1 MKLRSLCGKF
11 RPVPSQDEKSDREA
25 FSKEWNSPGSPSLR
39 PVSLQVPQ
47 VPQVHRSHRSQ
58 GSRGPTAP
66 TGSQVHR
73 SHISQVPQLPQVPW
87 VSRAPQIPQAAQ
99 LPQILQVTQV
109 PGSQSHIGPRDPT
122 AHTPDWFSQ
131 SPSPSVFSSEG
142 DAMCSVLSVASCLA
156 LDAQA
161 TCSVACHRTAKN
173 SGLPQEFYWCWSRK
187 NVQGMALLCED

>member
-1 MKLRSLCGKF
+1 MELPRQPQSQACGSTG
-11 RPVPSQDEKSDREA
+11 PT
-25 FSKEWNSPGSPSLR
+25 SPTGL
-39 PVSLQVPQ
+39 
-47 VPQVHRSHRSQ
+47 
-58 GSRGPTAP
+58 TAP

-87 VSRAPQIPQAAQ
+87 ISRAPQIPQVAQ

-109 PGSQSHIGPRDPT
+109 PRSQSHTGPRDPI
-122 AHTPDWFSQ
+122 AHTPDWFSR
-131 SPSPSVFSSEG
+131 SPSSSVFSSEG

-187 NVQGMALLCED
+187 NVQGMALCVKIRLCSFDAMGNFN